1 MEILEIK
8 GLRYQIL
15 IERVRCAESNV
26 IAWKTLSTCSKTSQ
40 VACNLKRI
48 TVNYRGCIQ

>member
-1 MEILEIK
+1 MVLK

-15 IERVRCAESNV
+15 TERVKCAESNEV
-26 IAWKTLSTCSKTSQ
+26 AWKMLSTCSNTIK
-40 VACNLKRI
+40 VACDLKSI